1 MKKILAMLK
10 AGSLGVGLCVG
21 IGTSLGIAIGAATL
35 QPAHAD
41 VVVELYTS
49 QGCSSCPPADAL
61 LGELA
66 GREDVIALSL
76 HVDYW
81 DYLGWKDDF
90 ADPAFSARQRG
101 YAATA
106 GQSMIYTPQMIIGG
120 KDHIVGT
127 KAMDLADMLMRHKE
141 QEAAIGLVAERQGDT
156 VSIRA
161 EAAQASAGG
170 LIVQLV
176 QYSAMETVS
185 IKRGE
190 NAGRDMTYHN
200 VVKGWSEVAQ
210 WDGTSALSVDA
221 PASGD
226 NPMVVIIQRAG
237 PGPILAAAKVK

>member
-1 MKKILAMLK
+1 MRKVLAMLTAVGLG
-10 AGSLGVGLCVG
+10 AGLGV
-21 IGTSLGIAIGAATL
+21 ATP
-35 QPAHAD
+35 QASQAD

-66 GREDVIALSL
+66 GRDDVIALSL

-81 DYLGWKDDF
+81 DYLGWKDEF
-90 ADPAFSARQRG
+90 ANPAFSARQRG

-127 KAMDLADMLMRHKE
+127 KAMDLADTLARHKE
-141 QEAAIGLVAERQGDT
+141 QEAPIGLEALRQGDT

-161 EAAQASAGG
+161 DAAQSGQGG

-176 QYSAMETVS
+176 QYSVSETVS

-200 VVKGWSEVAQ
+200 VVKGWSRVGE
-210 WDGTSALSVDA
+210 WDGAAPLSIDA

-237 PGPILAAAKVK
+237 PGVILAATKVK